1 MSTPTPFEQVCEHP
15 KEARYIRVVNLSAT
29 CETTVTACR
38 QCGNDLDKPKTDC
51 I

>member
-1 MSTPTPFEQVCEHP
+1 MRIEPFEKVCEHP
-15 KEARYIRVVNLSAT
+15 PEAQYTRLIEVCVT

-38 QCGNDLDKPKTDC
+38 QCGTDITEPKTDC